1 MPPSNPPPNQ
11 NNDTRVR
18 SRRPI
23 RRGSSDSKPDNQDK
37 LRLMDENMARGAF
50 SRRPNWA
57 NEGEIEMGLDP
68 NTMLPFYGSKKD
80 GWLDLKAGAL
90 DALYGTAAMG
100 AGMLGMVPSPSKE
113 KFETQQGILKNR
125 QDILR
130 QYMAFSNN
138 EKVSPGSVIS
148 KAADIS
154 GDLLNPAGKFKY
166 LNALWHALRAAA
178 GEKKVSDAFI
188 AAGSNLA
195 GEAIEDSATGI
206 LKKKFPAAAAYLS
219 KLPFFKKLAGLPGN
233 VVGGTV
239 LEPAANSAVE
249 YLTSFAKKPAN
260 MLHGDVSPATEPIN
274 ILDEYISNK
283 TKNQNLSEYEIRELR
298 ERMMRRLGQGD

>member
-1 MPPSNPPPNQ
+1 
-11 NNDTRVR
+11 
-18 SRRPI
+18 
-23 RRGSSDSKPDNQDK
+23 
-37 LRLMDENMARGAF
+37 
-50 SRRPNWA
+50 
-57 NEGEIEMGLDP
+57 MGLDP

-80 GWLDLKAGAL
+80 GSLDLKAGAL

-100 AGMLGMVPSPSKE
+100 AGMLGLIPAPAQD
-113 KFETQQGILKNR
+113 KFKLQRDILKNR
-125 QDILR
+125 QEILR
-130 QYMAFSNN
+130 QYLANSN
-138 EKVSPGSVIS
+138 EEAVTPGSVIS

-154 GDLLNPAGKFKY
+154 GELLNPAGKFKY

-178 GEKKVSDAFI
+178 DKNKVSDAAV

-260 MLHGDVSPATEPIN
+260 MLHGDASPAAEPIN

-283 TKNQNLSEYEIRELR
+283 AKNQNLSEYEIRELR
-298 ERMMRRLGQGD
+298 ERMMRSLGQEE